1 MAKNS
6 IDAYGASGKTNVLM
20 FEPEN
25 LHIVTDK
32 ANPLYDER
40 IQRDQWWCGK
50 VQDMPTLHRKWP
62 ELVLKLCPVNL
73 AVGSNLG
80 FSGKVQADIPKGFR
94 G

>member
-32 ANPLYDER
+32 AHPLYDER
-40 IQRDQWWCGK
+40 
-50 VQDMPTLHRKWP
+50 
-62 ELVLKLCPVNL
+62 VNL
-73 AVGSNLG
+73 PIDEGMVLNIKELDVLERIIVWRWRDRLCAHSWCH
-80 FSGKVQADIPKGFR
+80 
-94 G
+94 

>member
-32 ANPLYDER
+32 AHPLYDER
-40 IQRDQWWCGK
+40 
-50 VQDMPTLHRKWP
+50 
-62 ELVLKLCPVNL
+62 VNL
-73 AVGSNLG
+73 PFDEGMVLNIKELG
-80 FSGKVQADIPKGFR
+80 VLEPNGFCGCQQSGG
-94 G
+94 

>member
-32 ANPLYDER
+32 AHPLYDER
-40 IQRDQWWCGK
+40 
-50 VQDMPTLHRKWP
+50 
-62 ELVLKLCPVNL
+62 VNL
-73 AVGSNLG
+73 PIDEGMVLNIKSWVFWSRLL
-80 FSGKVQADIPKGFR
+80 SGKTLKRAHLCGCRPSAR
-94 G
+94 

>member
-32 ANPLYDER
+32 AHPLYYER
-40 IQRDQWWCGK
+40 IYLPLSEAMVLNIIDQG
-50 VQDMPTLHRKWP
+50 
-62 ELVLKLCPVNL
+62 
-73 AVGSNLG
+73 
-80 FSGKVQADIPKGFR
+80 
-94 G
+94 